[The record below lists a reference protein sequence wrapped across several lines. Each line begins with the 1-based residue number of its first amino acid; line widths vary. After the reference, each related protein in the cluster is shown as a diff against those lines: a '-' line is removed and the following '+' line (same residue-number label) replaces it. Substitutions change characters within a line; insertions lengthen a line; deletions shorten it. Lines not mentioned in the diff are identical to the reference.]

1 MTQADALQQATKR
14 LDTALGQLEGYL
26 REVFAEQEG
35 GVSIAALKEQV
46 RFLTEERDRLMRDLD
61 AERNRSRR
69 LAAANDEVS
78 DRLDAVV
85 STIKELMPAA
95 PG

>member
-1 MTQADALQQATKR
+1 MTQADALQQATRR

-46 RFLTEERDRLMRDLD
+46 RVLTEERDRLMRDLD
-61 AERNRSRR
+61 AERSRSRR

-85 STIKELMPAA
+85 STIKELMSAS